1 MNLENPFRKLKV
13 RTLLLRFALI
23 SIALGFAQGIATT
36 VTGAKANST
45 ASVLSFYIL
54 LFVSLSLW
62 TSTDFKALK
71 INFNDFIGRLPNN
84 YSWLRTIGLV
94 SIIILFS
101 LGTALISLYIIS
113 LIAPSFINS
122 LLTQVP
128 KDPGS
133 QESLSTLTIVL
144 SWIATVIVAPITEEF
159 LFRGIILQ
167 RWATKWNI
175 QVALLLSSLFFGILH
190 ANFVGL
196 SMFGLVMGVL
206 YIKTRTLVVPIICHA
221 LNNLLAMGVSLLP
234 NKPVTANSLN
244 SLELLRSHLSF
255 GLVLIAISLP
265 LLINFLWRNWPRRDM
280 VIPYL
285 SNFSSHQ

>member
-13 RTLLLRFALI
+13 RTLLLRFASI

-36 VTGAKANST
+36 VTGTKANST

-54 LFVSLSLW
+54 LFVSLCLW
-62 TSTDFKALK
+62 TSTDFKPLK

-94 SIIILFS
+94 LITILFS

-128 KDPGS
+128 NTPGS
-133 QESLSTLTIVL
+133 QESSSTITVILT
-144 SWIATVIVAPITEEF
+144 WIATVIVAPITEEF

-234 NKPVTANSLN
+234 NKPITANSLD
-244 SLELLRSHLSF
+244 SLELLRSHLFF
-255 GLVLIAISLP
+255 GLVLIAMSLP
-265 LLINFLWRNWPRRDM
+265 LLINFLWRNWPRRSM
-280 VIPYL
+280 VTPYL
-285 SNFSSHQ
+285 SNFSSRQ